1 MNKKITSIDELKK
14 LAIEEQ
20 GSLECFILLNGG
32 VISRKLIDYDE
43 DKETFWILNMVDDTK
58 QRLTED
64 ELNDE
69 RRTNIGKA
77 IKLGSFYLED

>member
-14 LAIEEQ
+14 LAIDEQ

-43 DKETFWILNMVDDTK
+43 DKKTFWILNMVDDTK
-58 QRLTED
+58 QRLTEE

-69 RRTNIGKA
+69 KRTNIGKA
-77 IKLGSFYLED
+77 IKLGSFYLEN